1 VTEGSGEAQAHAA
14 VEGEHADHA
23 TVSECGGN
31 GDGSLLSLDRSRY
44 VRGRSA
50 VAQPAVTPAAIEVR
64 GVAHRFRDTPVLHGV
79 SLAVPKGG
87 VHALLGPNGAGKTT
101 LIRVVAGLLVPNAGS
116 VQVMGIDATRASRA
130 ARQAVGLVPSG
141 DRSFYLRIS
150 GLENLA
156 FFARLHGMGRKAAV
170 GRALELLEQVGLLD
184 AARMRVGFYSH
195 GMQKRLSVAR
205 ALLMDPP
212 VLLVD
217 EGTHDLD
224 PAGAERVRELMA
236 AAARRGAAVLWATQ
250 RIDEIRE
257 LADSVTLLAGGKVR
271 FAGTVGELM
280 SEAAPRHV
288 VRLRNCRP
296 AGEDLLRSA
305 VRALGSRGTLAPDPR
320 WNPDQYLLALAED
333 VVLGDALAALAAADI
348 QVLNCREERSQ
359 LEEAFH
365 SLTREVAR

>member
-1 VTEGSGEAQAHAA
+1 MRGKAHAHA
-14 VEGEHADHA
+14 GGEGEHADHA
-23 TVSECGGN
+23 TRAECGRN

-44 VRGRSA
+44 VRGRTGI
-50 VAQPAVTPAAIEVR
+50 AQPAVTPAAIELR
-64 GVAHRFRDTPVLHGV
+64 DVAHRFRETPVLDGV
-79 SLAVPKGG
+79 SLAVLKGG

-116 VQVMGIDATRASRA
+116 VRVIGIDATRASRA

-170 GRALELLEQVGLLD
+170 SRALELLEQVGLLE

-224 PAGAERVRELMA
+224 PAGAERVRELVA
-236 AAARRGAAVLWATQ
+236 GAARRGAAVLWATQ

-257 LADSVTLLAGGKVR
+257 LADSVTLLADGKVR
-271 FAGTVGELM
+271 FAGTVAELM
-280 SEAAPRHV
+280 SQAAPRHV

-296 AGEDLLRSA
+296 AGEDVLRA
-305 VRALGSRGTLAPDPR
+305 AQRALDGRGTLS
-320 WNPDQYLLALAED
+320 PDQGWNLDHYVLALGKD

-365 SLTREVAR
+365 SLTRQVAR